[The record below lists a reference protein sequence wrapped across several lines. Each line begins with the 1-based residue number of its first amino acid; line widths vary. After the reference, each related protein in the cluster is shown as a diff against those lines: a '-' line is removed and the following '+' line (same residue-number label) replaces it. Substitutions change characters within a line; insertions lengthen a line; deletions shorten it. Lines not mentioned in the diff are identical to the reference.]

1 MEDEHKKEKFSKKI
15 YKLTEK
21 IINKITRKTDLQDE
35 ESELEENSTSDV
47 KLDIDE
53 SVVYENIKKHNKDY
67 DLILLNYTITTFIK
81 TSFKVIFF
89 IAALV
94 IWVIF
99 IRLFV
104 KSNNIVLTKIN
115 SIKEDNVIVQSEII
129 SLVISLIPSLV
140 SVLASFIVIPKTIA
154 EYLFNPKEDIDSIK
168 MIKNLQ
174 KYDINFYQKHVSS
187 EEKAVSEKKSTIENK
202 NPQNPSK
209 ESPNDQEDESEAPGK
224 TGT

>member
-21 IINKITRKTDLQDE
+21 IINKITKKTDLQDE
-35 ESELEENSTSDV
+35 ESELEENSTSDA

-53 SVVYENIKKHNKDY
+53 SVIYENIKKHNKDY
-67 DLILLNYTITTFIK
+67 DLILQNYTITTFKK
-81 TSFKVIFF
+81 TGFKIIFF
-89 IAALV
+89 IAALY
-94 IWVIF
+94 IWIIF

-115 SIKEDNVIVQSEII
+115 SMKEDNVIVQSEII

-187 EEKAVSEKKSTIENK
+187 EEKAVSGE
-202 NPQNPSK
+202 

>member
-1 MEDEHKKEKFSKKI
+1 MDDEKKEETKENKKI
-15 YKLTEK
+15 KLDNTPYKIIEA
-21 IINKITRKTDLQDE
+21 IINKLTKKMAVYDE
-35 ESELEENSTSDV
+35 ETEN

-53 SVVYENIKKHNKDY
+53 SVIYENIKKHNKDY
-67 DLILLNYTITTFIK
+67 DLILRNYTITTFIK
-81 TSFKVIFF
+81 TGFKIIFF
-89 IAALV
+89 IAALY
-94 IWVIF
+94 IWIIF

-115 SIKEDNVIVQSEII
+115 SIKEDNIIVQSEII

-174 KYDINFYQKHVSS
+174 IYDMKLYQKYVSL
-187 EEKAVSEKKSTIENK
+187 EEKAVSDEDPPND
-202 NPQNPSK
+202 P
-209 ESPNDQEDESEAPGK
+209 PNDQEDESEAPGK